1 MIGGALF
8 SRYYLDEGI
17 QQDAAWSAL
26 SHAEVSAFAEEAK
39 VRFANVPAS
48 EKLGEAETESLII
61 FPILSAL
68 GWFHLPQQSAGK
80 RREDVPDA
88 LLFLDLGTQ
97 LQALGLPTGIE
108 RWKQA
113 GAVNE
118 NKAWDLPLDRA
129 AGKIARTPAS
139 QALRYLRLADEH
151 TTGMLRW
158 ALLTNGRVW
167 RLYCAGDQCWQIGFQ
182 ETICHRRCAGVIQA
196 PYAAVGQ

>member
-17 QQDAAWSAL
+17 REDPAWSAL
-26 SHAEVSAFAEEAK
+26 PDSKVAAFADAART
-39 VRFANVPAS
+39 RFSNVPAS
-48 EKLGEAETESLII
+48 GKLGEAETESLII
-61 FPILSAL
+61 FPLLTAL
-68 GWFHLPQQSAGK
+68 DWFHLPQQSAGR

-88 LLFLDLGTQ
+88 LLFLDPAAPQ
-97 LQALGLPTGIE
+97 QALAVPPGID

-113 GAVNE
+113 GVVNE

-151 TTGMLRW
+151 TPGSF
-158 ALLTNGRVW
+158 AGRS
-167 RLYCAGDQCWQIGFQ
+167 
-182 ETICHRRCAGVIQA
+182 
-196 PYAAVGQ
+196 